1 MTKLKWNKYFA
12 TTNRRQNILI
22 EHTLSEKNFCVKYN
36 RGANL
41 NEQKKKRTNFVDQ
54 NLVDTNVMD
63 QKLMDQYFRSQP
75 KKYKI

>member
-22 EHTLSEKNFCVKYN
+22 EHTLREKNFCVKYN

-41 NEQKKKRTNFVDQ
+41 NEQKKRGQILWT
-54 NLVDTNVMD
+54 
-63 QKLMDQYFRSQP
+63 
-75 KKYKI
+75 KI